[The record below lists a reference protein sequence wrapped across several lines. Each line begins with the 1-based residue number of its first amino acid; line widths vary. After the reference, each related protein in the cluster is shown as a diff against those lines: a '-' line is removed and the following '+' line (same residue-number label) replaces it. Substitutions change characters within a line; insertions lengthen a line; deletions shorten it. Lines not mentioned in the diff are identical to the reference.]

1 LLFNSG
7 EKRISFAS
15 FQDSMKEPNENPIGL
30 PPFHESA
37 IDLEQ
42 SVLHYVSRPN
52 YQPVKPRV
60 IARKLGLDKEGEQRL
75 KVAIKK
81 LVKRGQL
88 AWGAKHLVRPVAAAG
103 AKPRIAAGDGERET
117 AARGAAAPHPHAAHV
132 TDRVIGTFQRTSQ
145 GDGFVRPHGATA
157 EERRIRDIFVPAEGC
172 LDASTGDTVVVKLSR
187 RRAGFGRRQ
196 YAGAFGRREGRVV
209 EIVERETNQFVGTY
223 FEEAGQGYVQVDGT
237 LFARPVPVDDPA
249 AKRVKSD
256 DKVVF
261 EMVRFPSHAH
271 DGEGVIAEVLG
282 ARGAPGVDT
291 LSIIREY
298 NLPGD
303 FPHDVLEEARAQA
316 RKFQEQVPAG
326 RLDLTGET
334 IITIDPVDARDF
346 DDAISLSRLDNGG
359 WRLGVH
365 IADVSWFVQPNSP
378 LDREARSR
386 ATSCYLPDRV
396 IPMLPELLSNGVC
409 SLQPAKVRYA
419 KTAFIE
425 FTADGTPVFSELAES
440 AIKSA
445 RRFTY
450 EEVDDFLASP
460 QRWRHKL
467 DPEVF
472 RLLERMH
479 ELAMALRGRR
489 SARGSLELHMPEL
502 KVDLDDEGR
511 VVGASVVENTVSHQI
526 IEEFM
531 LAANEA
537 IAVKLTEKGWPFL
550 RRVHPTPSERKMTA
564 LTEFAE
570 ALDLEAG
577 NLMNRFALQRLLN
590 SVVGQPQE
598 HAVHY
603 AVLRSLPQAVYSPA
617 EEGHYALATENYCHF
632 TSPIR
637 RYPDLTVH
645 RLVEALLAEKRPH
658 LEMARLVSLGEHC
671 SDRERRAE
679 AAERELSHLK
689 LLAYLSERIGEELDA
704 VITGVED
711 FGLFAEGLK
720 LPANGLIHI
729 TSLADDHYVFDRRTH
744 TLAGR
749 KAGNYFR
756 LGEHVRVAVARV
768 DLERRQLDYRLLHK
782 IRHPAVHK
790 AAAGKTQKRPPKRI
804 KRGRHAVAGARRRQR
819 RRK

>member
-1 LLFNSG
+1 MTQPS
-7 EKRISFAS
+7 
-15 FQDSMKEPNENPIGL
+15 ENPIGET
-30 PPFHESA
+30 PFDDA
-37 IDLEQ
+37 PIDAASINIEQ
-42 SVLHYVSRPN
+42 ALLAYVNRPN

-60 IARKLGLDKEGEQRL
+60 IAKKLGLDEEGERRL
-75 KVAIKK
+75 KRAIKT
-81 LVKRGQL
+81 LIKRGQI
-88 AWGAKHLVRPVAAAG
+88 AWGVKHLVRPAAAAG
-103 AKPRIAAGDGERET
+103 AKRPKGHVPAGHETTATHAAT
-117 AARGAAAPHPHAAHV
+117 HVAAHAAHV
-132 TDRVIGTFQRTSQ
+132 ADRVIGTFQRTSQ

-172 LDASTGDTVVVKLSR
+172 QDASTGDTVVVKLSR
-187 RRAGFGRRQ
+187 RR
-196 YAGAFGRREGRVV
+196 GAFGRREGRVV
-209 EIVERETNQFVGTY
+209 EIVERETNRFVGTY
-223 FEEAGQGYVQVDGT
+223 FEEAGQGFAQVDGT
-237 LFARPVPVDDPA
+237 LFARPVPVDDPG

-256 DKVVF
+256 DKIVF

-271 DGEGVIAEVLG
+271 DGEGVIVEVLG

-298 NLPGD
+298 NLPGE
-303 FPHDVLEEARAQA
+303 FPDDVLEDARGQA
-316 RKFQEQVPAG
+316 RKFEESVPPG

-365 IADVSWFVQPNSP
+365 IADVSWFVRPDSP

-409 SLQPAKVRYA
+409 SLQPSKVRFA

-440 AIKSA
+440 AIKSG

-450 EEVDDFLASP
+450 EEVDDFLAGP
-460 QRWRHKL
+460 QHWRHKL
-467 DPEVF
+467 APDVF
-472 RLLERMH
+472 QLLERMH
-479 ELAMALRGRR
+479 GLAMILRKRR

-511 VVGASVVENTVSHQI
+511 VKGASVVENTVSHQI

-537 IAVKLTEKGWPFL
+537 VAEKLTAKGWPFL
-550 RRVHPTPSERKMTA
+550 RRVHPAPSERKMTA

-577 NLMNRFALQRLLN
+577 NLLNRFALQRLLN
-590 SVVGQPQE
+590 SVVGKPEE

-617 EEGHYALATENYCHF
+617 EEGHYALATDNYCHF

-658 LEMARLVSLGEHC
+658 LEMPRLVALGEHC

-689 LLAYLSERIGEELDA
+689 LLAYLADRIGEELDA

-729 TSLADDHYVFDRRTH
+729 TSLEDDHYVFDRRTH

-749 KAGNYFR
+749 KAGNHFR
-756 LGEHVRVAVARV
+756 LGEHIRVAVARV
-768 DLERRQLDYRLLHK
+768 DLERRQLDYRLIHK
-782 IRHPAVHK
+782 LRPHAAVHK
-790 AAAGKTQKRPPKRI
+790 AAAGKTAKRPPKRI
-804 KRGRHAVAGARRRQR
+804 KPGKHPAGHTRRRQR
-819 RRK
+819 GRRK